1 MTHYYRA
8 HVPGATCF
16 FSVHLARR
24 DTTLLTDRIHDL
36 SGAVR
41 YVPAR
46 HPFVSLNEIVRAC
59 IGAGP
64 IRASRNRE
72 LTLNVPPVRSR

>member
-24 DTTLLTDRIHDL
+24 DTWPAATLR
-36 SGAVR
+36 
-41 YVPAR
+41 
-46 HPFVSLNEIVRAC
+46 C
-59 IGAGP
+59 
-64 IRASRNRE
+64 
-72 LTLNVPPVRSR
+72 